1 MKTRKHVN
9 RGYSLIELAI
19 TLVVIAILASIALPA
34 YRQYILRG
42 HRTDATRALQ
52 DLAAREESYFFSN
65 NAYASSLTTLGAASS
80 TQGNYFS
87 LGVASA
93 SSTAYSV
100 TATAQGAQTK
110 DTACTAFALNQ
121 AGQQTSS
128 GTGTA
133 ATCWGSQ

>member
-1 MKTRKHVN
+1 MKTRKHLS

-19 TLVVIAILASIALPA
+19 TLVVIAILASIALPS
-34 YRQYILRG
+34 YRQYILRS

-52 DLAAREESYFFSN
+52 DVAAREESYFFSN
-65 NAYASSLTTLGAASS
+65 NAYTSTLTDLGTSASAGGT
-80 TQGNYFS
+80 YFQVQ
-87 LGVASA
+87 VASA

-100 TATAQGAQTK
+100 TATAQGTQTQ
-110 DTACTAFALNQ
+110 DVACTSFAINQ
-121 AGQQTSS
+121 AGQQTSV

>member
-1 MKTRKHVN
+1 MKTRKQLS

-19 TLVVIAILASIALPA
+19 TLVVIAILASIALPS
-34 YRQYILRG
+34 YRQYILRS

-52 DLAAREESYFFSN
+52 DVAAREESYFFSN
-65 NAYASSLTTLGAASS
+65 NAYSSTLSDLGAPTSIGAP
-80 TQGNYFS
+80 YFQVQ
-87 LGVASA
+87 VASA

-100 TATAQGAQTK
+100 TATAQSTQTQ
-110 DTACTAFALNQ
+110 DAACTSFAINQ
-121 AGQQTSS
+121 AGQQTSG